1 MNPEVRWSEPAEED
15 LRDIFHYIG
24 IERQSI
30 DAARRLV
37 RSIRDKA
44 EAYARQPG
52 MGTLHEE
59 IEIPGEAGPV
69 RSFCV
74 KSYLA
79 FYLETP
85 SSIFVLRVIHG
96 RRDFPSLF

>member
-1 MNPEVRWSEPAEED
+1 MTPQVEWSPRAERD
-15 LRDIFHYIG
+15 LRDIYDFIG
-24 IERQSI
+24 TRRESPQ
-30 DAARRLV
+30 AARRLIE
-37 RSIRDKA
+37 SIRRKA

-69 RSFCV
+69 RSFRM
-74 KSYLA
+74 KNYLA

-85 SSIFVLRVIHG
+85 NGIFVLRVIHG
-96 RRDFPSLF
+96 RRDYPSLF